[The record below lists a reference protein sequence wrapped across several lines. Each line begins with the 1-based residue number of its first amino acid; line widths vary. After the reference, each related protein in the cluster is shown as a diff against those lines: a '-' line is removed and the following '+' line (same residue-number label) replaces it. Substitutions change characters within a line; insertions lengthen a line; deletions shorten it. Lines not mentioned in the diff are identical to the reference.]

1 MLQQTLVKHE
11 RKPLNIEEDFDVILS
26 KTTLTGKY
34 NISLLPMK
42 KEEKENKDYIYVG
55 RDDFPR
61 KVF

>member
-26 KTTLTGKY
+26 KNTFTGKY
-34 NISLLPMK
+34 NISSLPVK

-55 RDDFPR
+55 GDDFPR